1 MKNVPWERLSDG
13 VPAITLYDRESPAD
27 EHLTQAIDTWMR
39 RADKEGRTSVF
50 IALYKLK
57 GD

>member
-27 EHLTQAIDTWMR
+27 EHLTQAIGAWMR
-39 RADKEGRTSVF
+39 RADKVGLAIVF